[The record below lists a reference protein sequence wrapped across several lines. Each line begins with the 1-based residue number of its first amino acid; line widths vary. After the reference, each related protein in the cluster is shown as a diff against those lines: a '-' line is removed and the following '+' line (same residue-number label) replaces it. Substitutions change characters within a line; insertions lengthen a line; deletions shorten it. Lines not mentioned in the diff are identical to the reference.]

1 VVPAFAGTAG
11 VAGMAQ
17 AAVDGTSCRAMGQMP
32 CVFLIAL
39 GRTGSSHLLRLLNGI
54 DGYRLSGETD
64 NAWIYMGRYVGARVG
79 ARSELLAARR
89 DHGAWWSSDAVRAR
103 ANASG
108 VLCQARQ
115 LMLMLHN
122 PPPRAR

>member
-1 VVPAFAGTAG
+1 
-11 VAGMAQ
+11 MAH
-17 AAVDGTSCRAMGQMP
+17 AAVDAASCRAIAQMP

-64 NAWIYMGRYVGARVG
+64 NAWIYMGRYAGARVN
-79 ARSELLAARR
+79 ARSELLPAGPE
-89 DHGAWWSSDAVRAR
+89 HGASWNSEAVRAR
-103 ANASG
+103 ANGSD
-108 VLCQARQ
+108 VVCQARQ

-122 PPPRAR
+122 PLPRAR

>member
-1 VVPAFAGTAG
+1 
-11 VAGMAQ
+11 MA
-17 AAVDGTSCRAMGQMP
+17 QMP

-64 NAWIYMGRYVGARVG
+64 NAWIYMGRYAGARIN
-79 ARSELLAARR
+79 ARSELSNARR
-89 DHGAWWSSDAVRAR
+89 ERLVSWSSEAVRAR
-103 ANASG
+103 ANRSDM
-108 VLCQARQ
+108 LCQARQ

-122 PPPRAR
+122 PLPRAR